1 MNLYGPIDR
10 HFSGWRIDPKENFGT
25 SDWRPISTPKASD
38 YVRTSP
44 PALPKPSD
52 YVPISKTEQP
62 AIPSV
67 SAIIDTTPKTIN
79 GSKDYSVQELQK
91 IGSSSP
97 REIAGFFQN
106 LNGTTIQQDTSV
118 DGHVLKIYTN
128 PALPDK
134 EYVSYGENKG
144 FWQIVGTAPRVS
156 TSDNSESIPS
166 VSVAAKREIQLS
178 GSEIAAVIQQQN
190 NPLPPELPKP
200 EELPSVSSDSG
211 AVVLSPLP
219 VPQEKPSIERL
230 SSIGSNIITGDI
242 PRNPPELKPAPD
254 TAQNQPDTVKQIP
267 PAKQPEAPQKQAQND
282 NSTSTP
288 SEKTL
293 PHPQDQAQNIFGNLV
308 SSAEAGLK
316 NPHKKFLEEADK
328 LKQQFSIKHDLASGF
343 SQQIMEFEEGR
354 IYDERR
360 AYYAQHREA
369 VSEAVEKLRTNAA
382 ELAEQYGEMKGKLYM
397 MGGLMKMLGGVG
409 HVTDAVELGSLS
421 KTAYKTGDWSPVSE
435 KVAKMVLSSA
445 AVASSAALARGAGLL
460 LMMAGAPAGIVA
472 AVTIGGA
479 IALTYFTV
487 KYINENSLEDI
498 RQDLRLGDVHSN
510 NGHREYEYSDLVL
523 FGDAK
528 QYGRPEN
535 IKLAAKNVTLIG
547 DHHAENIEVESDT
560 LMVAGTVNADN
571 NLRLDSNQIQ
581 ISDEINF
588 HPSRIRQGA
597 TETPAETQEQKVE
610 TQENTTPVQ
619 ADNQNAPVLESLAD
633 IGTTSISPVS
643 DHTETVA
650 AIHKEAHA
658 RAGRIAADLL
668 SEDEL
673 FLPTLSEPGSTATE
687 PAAVTEQHTYADTYQ
702 TLPSLSEHQET
713 PLI

>member
-156 TSDNSESIPS
+156 TSDNSESIPG

-242 PRNPPELKPAPD
+242 PRNPPEFKPAPD
-254 TAQNQPDTVKQIP
+254 VAVQN
-267 PAKQPEAPQKQAQND
+267 PQKPPPQTAE
-282 NSTSTP
+282 TAP
-288 SEKTL
+288 AE
-293 PHPQDQAQNIFGNLV
+293 PHPESQALGALGDAV
-308 SSAEAGLK
+308 TYTEAALK
-316 NPHKKFLEEADK
+316 NPHQELMKQLDQLKVESSFSHNTAAELSKNIIQLEEGH
-328 LKQQFSIKHDLASGF
+328 LYG
-343 SQQIMEFEEGR
+343 
-354 IYDERR
+354 ERR
-360 AYYAQHREA
+360 EFYAQNKEA
-369 VSEAVEKLRTNAA
+369 LSELAEKLRTETTEIVKAEGELAGKLYYLKGIAKTLGFVGIALDMWELGSRIKTAVETDNWDPVAGSLAKIALTPVAVAGGVLVGAGAGFLVAGMGVPAAIATGITVVVSAGTTYLLIQPLDSLDKEISESGKFDFGETSQSRPLELVLAGNYNHQDDVKLEADHITVIGRQNFQNLELKAESFTVIGEANVAGNLNVAADRYENIAPENVSPEFAEQLKQTGQTVAEHAPPETAPEPSVQQEGGFVLTEEPAINLEYAQAQADADNSTVKEYVSGLLEPINAA
-382 ELAEQYGEMKGKLYM
+382 ELPFPDLYDSIIQYQNE
-397 MGGLMKMLGGVG
+397 
-409 HVTDAVELGSLS
+409 EL
-421 KTAYKTGDWSPVSE
+421 E
-435 KVAKMVLSSA
+435 
-445 AVASSAALARGAGLL
+445 R
-460 LMMAGAPAGIVA
+460 I
-472 AVTIGGA
+472 
-479 IALTYFTV
+479 
-487 KYINENSLEDI
+487 
-498 RQDLRLGDVHSN
+498 
-510 NGHREYEYSDLVL
+510 
-523 FGDAK
+523 FGDNAIEDAFK
-528 QYGRPEN
+528 F
-535 IKLAAKNVTLIG
+535 IG
-547 DHHAENIEVESDT
+547 QEDPAYP
-560 LMVAGTVNADN
+560 
-571 NLRLDSNQIQ
+571 QIP
-581 ISDEINF
+581 
-588 HPSRIRQGA
+588 PSQ
-597 TETPAETQEQKVE
+597 PLPDM
-610 TQENTTPVQ
+610 QENTQ
-619 ADNQNAPVLESLAD
+619 L
-633 IGTTSISPVS
+633 
-643 DHTETVA
+643 
-650 AIHKEAHA
+650 
-658 RAGRIAADLL
+658 
-668 SEDEL
+668 
-673 FLPTLSEPGSTATE
+673 
-687 PAAVTEQHTYADTYQ
+687 
-702 TLPSLSEHQET
+702 
-713 PLI
+713 